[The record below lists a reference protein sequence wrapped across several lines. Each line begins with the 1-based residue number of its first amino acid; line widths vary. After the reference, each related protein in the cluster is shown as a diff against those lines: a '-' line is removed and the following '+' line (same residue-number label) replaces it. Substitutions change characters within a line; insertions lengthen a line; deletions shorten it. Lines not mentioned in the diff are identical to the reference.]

1 MWAERYRRH
10 IAAGDQYFSY
20 VEYPYIEWYS
30 NENGRVVLELD
41 PLQVEVLNKEGQPMR
56 RETPSELHPVKN
68 ETALIEVFENVLNAG
83 LRREVERRRRTS
95 RER

>member
-1 MWAERYRRH
+1 
-10 IAAGDQYFSY
+10 
-20 VEYPYIEWYS
+20 
-30 NENGRVVLELD
+30 
-41 PLQVEVLNKEGQPMR
+41 MR
-56 RETPSELHPVKN
+56 REAPSELHPVKN